1 MGFVSSTESLAM
13 FRDNPSIPLTALAAA
28 LLALPA
34 RAEPPAEKIEGVVVS
49 GQASSLRKSLKM
61 QAEADNIVSA
71 VVADDIGALPDVNAA
86 EALARLPGVAVQRDQ
101 GEGRYVV
108 VRGLGPDM
116 NTITINGSLVP
127 SPEASRRGVSMDVLP
142 SGLIR
147 SLEVVKSLTPDMD
160 ANSLGGTVDVKTL
173 SAFDL
178 PRGLLGAGVSASR
191 DSLSRQ
197 TSPAASLLG
206 ATRLMDGT
214 LGIAAALNVDRR
226 KFGSED
232 VETDGAWSAG
242 KLTGVELRH
251 YRPNRDRAAFAA
263 NLDYK
268 PSAESSYYARGILA
282 RFSDDEER
290 DRLTISNISGG
301 SVAEGATATV
311 RAERR
316 LRARKY
322 TRSIASLVLGT
333 EQDLGDWLLEANLG
347 LGRGKER
354 TPEQLNDARFRQNNV
369 AGVSFTDTV
378 RPVVTGPA
386 ALYDAS
392 KYSLNSFTLQ
402 QRRSDDDEHNG
413 RLDLTRSFKLA
424 DGGKL
429 DLKFGAKFSR
439 REKRNDTEQWAYSSA
454 SASSS
459 AYWGAGPTT
468 LSGFVTGETLDF
480 SMGAIGPA
488 MDSAAV
494 RARLASLPRDPARVA
509 GASALSDFEMH
520 ENIDAAYLQAS
531 IDLTPAW
538 NVLAGLRHER
548 TRFDAAGF
556 QSSTAGVIS
565 PTQFSKSHGQW
576 LPGLHTRYKLG
587 GDTSLRAAWTNT
599 VVRPNFDQ
607 LSPAITLASTT
618 EASIGN
624 PQLSPMRAHN
634 LDLGVEQ
641 LLGSDGAVSAY
652 LFHKD
657 IKDFTYATN
666 LAGTGPWA
674 GYTSVTG
681 YANGAKARVQGVE
694 LSWQQQLRSLPGWMS
709 GFIVGANAA
718 FTHSSADVGRFDG
731 ATQSQVVRSSRMPGQ
746 SDTTVN
752 LMLGYEA
759 GPLSTRL
766 AVNHKSRYL
775 LQFGSDVSNPA
786 QDQIVAAQ
794 RQVDL
799 SVAYKVTP
807 QVQLTFEGVNLNNE
821 HYYTYVGVPS
831 LNYQYEQYGRTY
843 KLGVKVTLY

>member
-1 MGFVSSTESLAM
+1 M
-13 FRDNPSIPLTALAAA
+13 FRDNPSIPLTALATA
-28 LLALPA
+28 LLALPVHA
-34 RAEPPAEKIEGVVVS
+34 QKAPTEKVESVVIS

-71 VVADDIGALPDVNAA
+71 IVADDIGALPDVNAA

-147 SLEVVKSLTPDMD
+147 SLEVIKSLTPDMD

-178 PRGLLGAGVSASR
+178 PRSLLSVGASVSR

-214 LGIAAALNVDRR
+214 LGVAAALNVDQR

-263 NLDYK
+263 NVDYK
-268 PSAESSYYARGILA
+268 PSADSSYSAHLLWA

-290 DRLTISNISGG
+290 DRLTISNITGG

-322 TRSIASLVLGT
+322 TREIGSLVLGT

-347 LGRGKER
+347 VGRGTER
-354 TPEQLNDARFRQNNV
+354 TPEQINDARFRQNNV

-378 RPVVTGPA
+378 KPLVTGPA

-392 KYSLNSFTLQ
+392 KYALNSFTLQ
-402 QRRSDDDEHNG
+402 KRQSDDDEHNG
-413 RLDLTRSFKLA
+413 RVDLTRSFPLA
-424 DGGKL
+424 DGAKAAV
-429 DLKFGAKFSR
+429 KFGAKLSR
-439 REKRNDTEQWAYSSA
+439 REKRNDTDQWAYSSS
-454 SASSS
+454 SATSP

-468 LSGFVTGETLDF
+468 LAGFVTGSTLVF
-480 SMGAIGPA
+480 SMGDIGPA

-494 RARLASLPRDPARVA
+494 RARLAALPRDAAKVA
-509 GASALSDFEMH
+509 GASALADYELH
-520 ENIDAAYLQAS
+520 ENIDAGYVQTSL
-531 IDLTPAW
+531 DLSPAW
-538 NVLAGLRHER
+538 NVLAGVRVER

-556 QSSTAGVIS
+556 QSSVAGVLS
-565 PTQFSKSHGQW
+565 PTQFAKGYSHW
-576 LPGLHTRYKLG
+576 LPGLHTRYQLDR
-587 GDTSLRAAWTNT
+587 DTRLRAAWTNT

-607 LSPAITLASTT
+607 LSPAVTLASTT
-618 EASIGN
+618 EASVGN
-624 PQLSPMRAHN
+624 PGLNPMRAHN

-641 LLGSDGAVSAY
+641 LLGHDGAMSAY
-652 LFHKD
+652 VFHKD

-666 LAGTGPWA
+666 LAGTGPWT

-681 YANGAKARVQGVE
+681 YANGTKARVQGLE
-694 LSWQQQLRSLPGWMS
+694 LSWQQPLRMLPGWMS

-718 FTHSSADVGRFDG
+718 FTHSTADVARYDVTSK
-731 ATQSQVVRSSRMPGQ
+731 AALVRSTRLPGQ

-766 AVNHKSRYL
+766 AVNHKSKYL
-775 LQFGSDVSNPA
+775 LQFGSDVTNPA
-786 QDQIVAAQ
+786 QDQVVAGQ

-799 SVAYKVTP
+799 SVAYKITP
-807 QVQLTFEGVNLNNE
+807 SVQLTFEGVNLNNE

-843 KLGVKVTLY
+843 KVGVKVALF

>member
-1 MGFVSSTESLAM
+1 M
-13 FRDNPSIPLTALAAA
+13 FRDKLSTTLTAVAAA
-28 LLALPA
+28 VLCLPA
-34 RAEPPAEKIEGVVVS
+34 QAQSAAPAEKVEAVVVS

-86 EALARLPGVAVQRDQ
+86 ESLARLPGVAVQRDQ

-108 VRGLGPDM
+108 VRGLGPDL
-116 NTITINGSLVP
+116 NTITVNGSLVP

-147 SLEVVKSLTPDMD
+147 SLEVIKSLTPDMD

-178 PRGLLGAGVSASR
+178 PRSLLSAGASVSR

-197 TSPAASLLG
+197 TSPAISLLG

-214 LGIAAALNVDRR
+214 LGVAAALNVDRR

-232 VETDGAWSAG
+232 VETDGAWAAG
-242 KLTGVELRH
+242 QLSGVELRH

-263 NLDYK
+263 NVDYK
-268 PSAESSYYARGILA
+268 PSAESSFYLRGILA

-290 DRLTISNISGG
+290 DRLTISNITGG

-322 TRSIASLVLGT
+322 TRTISSLVAGT

-347 LGRGKER
+347 LGGGKER
-354 TPEQLNDARFRQNNV
+354 TPEQINDARFRQNNV

-378 RPVVTGPA
+378 KPLVTGPA

-392 KYSLNSFTLQ
+392 KYTLNSFTLQ
-402 QRRSDDDEHNG
+402 KRQSDDDEHNG
-413 RLDLTRSFKLA
+413 RLDLTRTFTLA

-429 DLKFGAKFSR
+429 ALKFGAKLSR
-439 REKRNDTEQWAYSSA
+439 REKRNDTDQWAYSSA
-454 SASSS
+454 SATS
-459 AYWGAGPTT
+459 ANYWGAGPTA
-468 LSGFVTGETLDF
+468 LSAFVTGSALDF
-480 SMGAIGPA
+480 SMGDIGPA
-488 MDSAAV
+488 MDAAAV
-494 RARLASLPRDPARVA
+494 RARLATLPRDPARVA
-509 GASALSDFEMH
+509 GASALSDYEIH
-520 ENIDAAYLQAS
+520 ENIDAGYVQATL
-531 IDLTPAW
+531 DLSPAW
-538 NVLAGLRHER
+538 MVLAGLRVER

-556 QSSTAGVIS
+556 QSSIAGVLS
-565 PTQFSKSHGQW
+565 PTRFDRDDHHW
-576 LPGLHTRYKLG
+576 LPGLHTRYKLSR
-587 GDTSLRAAWTNT
+587 DTSLRAAWTNT

-607 LSPAITLASTT
+607 LSPAITLSSTT
-618 EASIGN
+618 EASLGN
-624 PQLSPMRAHN
+624 PLLAPLRAHN

-641 LLGSDGAVSAY
+641 MLGNEGAASAY
-652 LFHKD
+652 LFHKG
-657 IKDFTYATN
+657 IQDFTYATN

-674 GYTSVTG
+674 GYTSVTS
-681 YANGAKARVQGVE
+681 YANGPRATVQGVE

-709 GFIVGANAA
+709 GVIVGANAA
-718 FTHSSADVGRFDG
+718 FTHSTADVGRFDT
-731 ATQSQVVRSSRMPGQ
+731 ASQSQRVRRSRMPGQ
-746 SDTTVN
+746 SDSTVN

-759 GPLSTRL
+759 GPLSARL

-775 LQFGSDVSNPA
+775 LQFGADVTNPA

-799 SVAYKVTP
+799 SLAYKVTP
-807 QVQLTFEGVNLNNE
+807 SVQLTFEGVNLNHE
-821 HYYTYVGVPS
+821 HYYTYVGVPA
-831 LNYQYEQYGRTY
+831 LNYQYEQYGRTF
-843 KLGVKVTLY
+843 KLGLKVSLF

>member
-1 MGFVSSTESLAM
+1 M
-13 FRDNPSIPLTALAAA
+13 FRDSPSFPLTALAVAM
-28 LLALPA
+28 LALPA
-34 RAEPPAEKIEGVVVS
+34 QAQQLPTEKVEGVVVS

-61 QAEADNIVSA
+61 QAQADNIVSA

-116 NTITINGSLVP
+116 NTVTINGSLVP

-147 SLEVVKSLTPDMD
+147 SLEVIKSLTPDMD

-178 PRGLLGAGVSASR
+178 PRSLLSVGASASR

-263 NLDYK
+263 NVDYK
-268 PSAESSYYARGILA
+268 PSAEQSYSMHLLLA

-290 DRLTISNISGG
+290 DRLTISNITGG

-322 TRSIASLVLGT
+322 TREIGSLVLGT

-347 LGRGKER
+347 LGRGTER

-378 RPVVTGPA
+378 KPLVTGPA

-392 KYSLNSFTLQ
+392 KYNLNSFTLQ
-402 QRRSDDDEHNG
+402 KRKSDDDEHNG
-413 RLDLTRSFKLA
+413 RIDLSRSLALA
-424 DGGKL
+424 DGMKVSV
-429 DLKFGAKFSR
+429 KFGAKLSR
-439 REKRNDTEQWAYSSA
+439 REKRNDTDQWSYS
-454 SASSS
+454 SSS
-459 AYWGAGPTT
+459 ATSPNYWGTGPTT
-468 LSGFVTGETLDF
+468 LASFVTGSALDF
-480 SMGAIGPA
+480 SMGTMGPA
-488 MDSAAV
+488 MDSAAI
-494 RARLASLPRDPARVA
+494 RARLATLPRDAAKVA
-509 GASALSDFEMH
+509 GASALADYTLH
-520 ENIDAAYLQAS
+520 ENIDAGYAQAS
-531 IDLTPAW
+531 LDLSPAW
-538 NVLAGLRHER
+538 NVLAGVRVER

-556 QSSTAGVIS
+556 QSSVAGALS
-565 PTQFSKSHGQW
+565 PTQFAKGYSHW
-576 LPGLHTRYKLG
+576 LPGLHTRYRLDR
-587 GDTSLRAAWTNT
+587 DTSLRAAWTNT

-607 LSPAITLASTT
+607 LSPAVTLASTT
-618 EASIGN
+618 EASLGN
-624 PQLSPMRAHN
+624 PALNPMRAHN
-634 LDLGVEQ
+634 LDVGVEQ
-641 LLGSDGAVSAY
+641 LLGNDGAVSAY
-652 LFHKD
+652 VFHKD

-666 LAGTGPWA
+666 LAGTGPWT

-681 YANGAKARVQGVE
+681 YANGPKARVQGLE
-694 LSWQQQLRSLPGWMS
+694 LSWQQPLRMLPGWMS

-718 FTHSSADVGRFDG
+718 FTHSTADVSRYDT
-731 ATQSQVVRSSRMPGQ
+731 ASQANLVRRSRMPGQ

-752 LMLGYEA
+752 LMVGYEA

-766 AVNHKSRYL
+766 AVNHKSKYL
-775 LQFGSDVSNPA
+775 LQFGSDVTNPA

-799 SVAYKVTP
+799 SVAYKITP
-807 QVQLTFEGVNLNNE
+807 SVQLTFEGVNLNNE
-821 HYYTYVGVPS
+821 HYYTYVGVPQ

-843 KLGVKVTLY
+843 KVGVKVALF

>member
-1 MGFVSSTESLAM
+1 M
-13 FRDNPSIPLTALAAA
+13 FRDSPSFPLTALAVAM
-28 LLALPA
+28 LALPA
-34 RAEPPAEKIEGVVVS
+34 QAQQLPTEKVEGVVVS

-61 QAEADNIVSA
+61 QAQADNIVSA

-116 NTITINGSLVP
+116 NTVTINGSLVP

-147 SLEVVKSLTPDMD
+147 SLEVIKSLTPDMD

-178 PRGLLGAGVSASR
+178 PRSLLSVGASASR

-263 NLDYK
+263 NVDYK
-268 PSAESSYYARGILA
+268 PSAEQSYSLHLLLA

-290 DRLTISNISGG
+290 DRLTISNITGG

-322 TRSIASLVLGT
+322 TREIGSLVLGT
-333 EQDLGDWLLEANLG
+333 EQDLGVWLLEANLG
-347 LGRGKER
+347 LGRGTER

-378 RPVVTGPA
+378 KPLVTGPA

-392 KYSLNSFTLQ
+392 KYNLNSFTLQ
-402 QRRSDDDEHNG
+402 KRKSDDDEHNG
-413 RLDLTRSFKLA
+413 RIDLSRSLA
-424 DGGKL
+424 LANGMKASV
-429 DLKFGAKFSR
+429 KFGAKLSR
-439 REKRNDTEQWAYSSA
+439 REKRNDTDQWSYS
-454 SASSS
+454 SSS
-459 AYWGAGPTT
+459 ATSPNYWGTGPTT
-468 LSGFVTGETLDF
+468 LASFVTGSALDF
-480 SMGAIGPA
+480 SMGTIGPA
-488 MDSAAV
+488 MDSAAI
-494 RARLASLPRDPARVA
+494 RARLAALPRDAAKVA
-509 GASALSDFEMH
+509 GASALADYTLH
-520 ENIDAAYLQAS
+520 ENIDAGYAQAS
-531 IDLTPAW
+531 LDLSPAW
-538 NVLAGLRHER
+538 NLLAGVRVER

-556 QSSTAGVIS
+556 QSSVAGALS
-565 PTQFSKSHGQW
+565 PTQFAKGYSHW
-576 LPGLHTRYKLG
+576 LPGLHTRYKLDR
-587 GDTSLRAAWTNT
+587 DTSLRAAWTNT

-607 LSPAITLASTT
+607 LSPAVTLASTT
-618 EASIGN
+618 EASLGN
-624 PQLSPMRAHN
+624 PALNPMRAHN
-634 LDLGVEQ
+634 LDVGVEQ
-641 LLGSDGAVSAY
+641 LLGNDGAVSAY
-652 LFHKD
+652 VFHKD

-666 LAGTGPWA
+666 LAGTGPWT

-681 YANGAKARVQGVE
+681 YANGPKARVQGLE
-694 LSWQQQLRSLPGWMS
+694 LSWQQPLRMLPGWMS

-718 FTHSSADVGRFDG
+718 FTHSIADVSRYDT
-731 ATQSQVVRSSRMPGQ
+731 ASQANLVRSSRMPGQ

-766 AVNHKSRYL
+766 AVNHKSKYL
-775 LQFGSDVSNPA
+775 LQFGSDVTSPA

-799 SVAYKVTP
+799 SVAYKITP
-807 QVQLTFEGVNLNNE
+807 SVQLTFEGVNLNNE
-821 HYYTYVGVPS
+821 HYYTYVGVPQ

-843 KLGVKVTLY
+843 KVGVKVALF

>member
-1 MGFVSSTESLAM
+1 MPISLAM
-13 FRDNPSIPLTALAAA
+13 FRDTPSNALTALAAA
-28 LLALPA
+28 IATLLALPA
-34 RAEPPAEKIEGVVVS
+34 QAQKPVEKVDSVVVT
-49 GQASSLRKSLKM
+49 GQASSLRKALKM
-61 QAEADNIVSA
+61 QEGADNIVSA

-86 EALARLPGVAVQRDQ
+86 EALARLPGVSVQRDQ

-116 NTITINGSLVP
+116 NTITLNGSLVP
-127 SPEASRRGVSMDVLP
+127 SPEASRRGVSLDVLP

-147 SLEVVKSLTPDMD
+147 SLEVIKSLTPDMD

-178 PRGLLGAGVSASR
+178 PASLLSAGVSVGR
-191 DSLSRQ
+191 DPLSHQ
-197 TSPAASLLG
+197 NSPAGSLLG
-206 ATRLMDGT
+206 ATRLMGGT
-214 LGIAAALNVDRR
+214 LGIAAALNVDQR

-251 YRPNRDRAAFAA
+251 YRPNRDRAAFAT
-263 NLDYK
+263 NIDYR
-268 PSAESSYYARGILA
+268 PAAGSSYYARAILA

-290 DRLTISNISGG
+290 DRLTIGNVNGG

-322 TRSIASLVLGT
+322 TRAIGSLVLGT
-333 EQDLGDWLLEANLG
+333 EQEFGDWLLQANLG

-354 TPEQLNDARFRQNNV
+354 TPEQINDARFRQNNV

-378 RPVVTGPA
+378 KPLLTGPA

-392 KYSLNSFTLQ
+392 RFTLNSFTLQ
-402 QRRSDDDEHNG
+402 QRRSDDDEHNA
-413 RLDLTRSFKLA
+413 RVDLTRAFTLG

-429 DLKFGAKFSR
+429 DLKFGAKLSR
-439 REKRNDTEQWAYSSA
+439 REKRNDTDQWSYSSA
-454 SASSS
+454 SATSPN
-459 AYWGAGPTT
+459 YWGAGATA
-468 LSGFVTGETLDF
+468 LSAFVTGSTLDF
-480 SMGAIGPA
+480 GLGDIGPA
-488 MDSAAV
+488 IDSAAV
-494 RARLASLPRDPARVA
+494 RARLAALPRDAAKVA
-509 GASALSDFEMH
+509 GASALADYLLH

-531 IDLTPAW
+531 LDLSPAW

-548 TRFDAAGF
+548 TRFDASGF
-556 QSSTAGVIS
+556 ASSVAGVLT
-565 PTQFSKSHGQW
+565 PTQYAQGYGHW
-576 LPGLHTRYKLG
+576 LPGLHTRYKLTR
-587 GDTSLRAAWTNT
+587 DTSLRAAWTNT

-607 LSPAITLASTT
+607 LSPAVTLASTT
-618 EASIGN
+618 EANLGN
-624 PQLSPMRAHN
+624 PLLNPMRAHN
-634 LDLGVEQ
+634 LDLGVEHM
-641 LLGSDGAVSAY
+641 LGSDGAVSAY
-652 LFHKD
+652 LFRKD

-666 LAGTGPWA
+666 IAGTGNWV

-681 YANGAKARVQGVE
+681 YANGPKAKVQGLE
-694 LSWQQQLRSLPGWMS
+694 LSYQQQLRMLPGWMS
-709 GFIVGANAA
+709 GILVGANAA
-718 FTHSSADVGRFDG
+718 FTHSSADVGRYDT
-731 ATQSQVVRSSRMPGQ
+731 ASQAQLLRRTRMPGQ

-766 AVNHKSRYL
+766 AVNHKSKYL
-775 LQFGSDVSNPA
+775 TQFGADVTNPA
-786 QDQIVAAQ
+786 LDQIVAAQ

-799 SVAYKVTP
+799 SVAYKLTP
-807 QVQLTFEGVNLNNE
+807 SVQLTFEGVNLNNE

-831 LNYQYEQYGRTY
+831 LNYQYERYGRTY
-843 KLGVKVTLY
+843 KLGLKVALF

>member
-1 MGFVSSTESLAM
+1 M
-13 FRDNPSIPLTALAAA
+13 FRDSPANTLTALTAAA
-28 LLALPA
+28 ATLMGLPA
-34 RAEPPAEKIEGVVVS
+34 QAQTAVEKVDSVVVS

-116 NTITINGSLVP
+116 NTLTINGSLVP
-127 SPEASRRGVSMDVLP
+127 SPEAGRRGVSMDVLP

-147 SLEVVKSLTPDMD
+147 SLEVIKSLTPDMD

-178 PRGLLGAGVSASR
+178 PRSLLSVGASASR

-206 ATRLMDGT
+206 ATRLLDGT

-232 VETDGAWSAG
+232 VETDGAWNAG
-242 KLTGVELRH
+242 KLSGVELRH

-263 NLDYK
+263 NIDYK
-268 PSAESSYYARGILA
+268 PSANSSFYLRSILA

-290 DRLTISNISGG
+290 DRLTISNITGG

-322 TRSIASLVLGT
+322 TRTISSFVAGT
-333 EQDLGDWLLEANLG
+333 EQDLGDWLLEASLG
-347 LGRGKER
+347 LGGGKER
-354 TPEQLNDARFRQNNV
+354 TPEQINDARFRQNNV

-378 RPVVTGPA
+378 RPRVTGPA

-392 KYSLNSFTLQ
+392 KYTLNSFTLQ
-402 QRRSDDDEHNG
+402 KRQSDDDEHNA
-413 RLDLTRSFKLA
+413 RLDLSRTFELSGGSKLA
-424 DGGKL
+424 
-429 DLKFGAKFSR
+429 LKFGAKTSR
-439 REKRNDTEQWAYSSA
+439 REKRNDTDQWSYSSA
-454 SASSS
+454 SATSGS
-459 AYWGAGPTT
+459 YWGAGPTA
-468 LSGFVTGETLDF
+468 LSGFVTGSTLDF
-480 SMGAIGPA
+480 SMGDIGPA
-488 MDSAAV
+488 MNASAV
-494 RARLASLPRDPARVA
+494 RARLATLPRDPAKVA
-509 GASALSDFEMH
+509 GASALADYEIH
-520 ENIDAAYLQAS
+520 ENIDAAYVQAS
-531 IDLTPAW
+531 VDLSPAW

-548 TRFDAAGF
+548 TRFDATGF
-556 QSSTAGVIS
+556 QSAVTGSLS
-565 PTQFSKSHGQW
+565 PTQFAKGYGQW
-576 LPGLHTRYKLG
+576 LPGLHTRYKLDR
-587 GDTSLRAAWTNT
+587 DTSLRAAWTNT

-607 LSPAITLASTT
+607 LSPAVTLSSTT
-618 EASIGN
+618 EASLGN
-624 PQLSPMRAHN
+624 PQLNPMRAHN
-634 LDLGVEQ
+634 IDLGVER
-641 LLGSDGAVSAY
+641 LLGGDGAVSAY
-652 LFHKD
+652 VFNKE
-657 IKDFTYATN
+657 IQDFTYATN

-681 YANGAKARVQGVE
+681 YANGDKARVRGLE
-694 LSWQQQLRSLPGWMS
+694 LSWQQQLRALPGWMS
-709 GFIVGANAA
+709 GLIVGANAA
-718 FTHSSADVGRFDG
+718 FTHSTADVGRFNT
-731 ATQSQVVRSSRMPGQ
+731 ATQAQLVRRSRMPGQ
-746 SDTTVN
+746 SDSTIN

-766 AVNHKSRYL
+766 AVNHKSKYL
-775 LQFGSDVSNPA
+775 LQFGADVTNPA
-786 QDQIVAAQ
+786 QDQIVAGQ

-799 SVAYKVTP
+799 SLAYKVTP
-807 QVQLTFEGVNLNNE
+807 SVQLTFEGVNLNNE
-821 HYYTYVGVPS
+821 HYYTYVGVPA

-843 KLGVKVTLY
+843 KIGLKVALF